1 MFVLSWILN
10 GFVSLNYHIQ
20 NTLDTCKHFCKQSR
34 TPWSCGLLCHVLDRE
49 VGGSNLSEPVSFSP
63 GLRLDIFA
71 RMRPGLFFCLAES
84 FETRT
89 KVLLTYLREKN
100 LQTKIRV
107 RNIPPK
113 MKTYFV
119 CTKEE
124 AKFVFTIF
132 IETQTI

>member
-34 TPWSCGLLCHVLDRE
+34 TPWSCGLLCHVLDKE

-89 KVLLTYLREKN
+89 KVLLTYLKEQKFADKN
-100 LQTKIRV
+100 QGQKYPTKNENLLCLYKGRSKICF
-107 RNIPPK
+107 
-113 MKTYFV
+113 YDFH
-119 CTKEE
+119 
-124 AKFVFTIF
+124 
-132 IETQTI
+132 